1 MERTGILAEAIAA
14 GVAALEA
21 GVWASREALLAGD
34 LLTGERA
41 LQRVLRQVGS
51 AVESSVLAQ
60 RAQGSEGEAGGCP
73 QCGRRLHLVGRERE
87 RTVLGL
93 VGEYRFARPTF
104 HCAACHAGHVPLDTV
119 LGLGAARLSPALA
132 QVVCEQAQK
141 DSFGEACKS
150 VQGSLGVYVDD
161 ETVRR
166 VAEGVGRLIEHD
178 QADRAQWQVPP
189 DAVPERLVIET
200 DGVHTPLR
208 DGYHEAKVGRVAALG
223 PALRED
229 PETGRVTLALG
240 PSGFCVGLECS
251 DAFFPRLTR
260 EAWRAGFTRGVRQV
274 VFLGDG
280 ARWIWQQVR
289 TQFSHPGVDVVEI
302 VDFYHASEHLG
313 EVATA
318 VFGAGT
324 LLARSWWAEQ
334 RHALLHQ
341 GAAPVLAAL
350 GVLAARPD
358 LDEPA
363 RDVVRRNRE
372 EYFTDNVA
380 RMDYPVFIA
389 RHLPIGSGAVES
401 ACKTL
406 VSQRAKGAGM
416 RWNAPGAQS
425 IASLRAL
432 YHSAHARWDT
442 FWATQPLTR
451 LRLLPPDPHAAARA
465 VPPVAAA
472 ALALPVLDPP
482 VAASP
487 GASTAPPTP
496 PTPPAAAAKRIATA
510 GKPWGK
516 GPGYWGRV
524 SVNHKRPA

>member
-1 MERTGILAEAIAA
+1 
-14 GVAALEA
+14 
-21 GVWASREALLAGD
+21 
-34 LLTGERA
+34 
-41 LQRVLRQVGS
+41 
-51 AVESSVLAQ
+51 
-60 RAQGSEGEAGGCP
+60 
-73 QCGRRLHLVGRERE
+73 
-87 RTVLGL
+87 
-93 VGEYRFARPTF
+93 
-104 HCAACHAGHVPLDTV
+104 
-119 LGLGAARLSPALA
+119 
-132 QVVCEQAQK
+132 
-141 DSFGEACKS
+141 
-150 VQGSLGVYVDD
+150 
-161 ETVRR
+161 
-166 VAEGVGRLIEHD
+166 
-178 QADRAQWQVPP
+178 
-189 DAVPERLVIET
+189 LVIET

-223 PALRED
+223 PAVRED

-240 PSGFCVGLECS
+240 PSGFCVGLESS
-251 DAFFPRLTR
+251 DAFFPRLSR
-260 EAWRAGFTRGVRQV
+260 EAWRAGFSRGVRQV

-302 VDFYHASEHLG
+302 VDFYHASEHLD

-350 GVLAARPD
+350 GALAARPD
-358 LDEPA
+358 LDETA
-363 RDVVRRNRE
+363 RDVVRRNRD

-380 RMDYPVFIA
+380 RMDYPMFIA
-389 RHLPIGSGAVES
+389 CHLPIGSGAVES

-416 RWNAPGAQS
+416 RWSAPGAQA

-482 VAASP
+482 AAASP
-487 GASTAPPTP
+487 AASTA
-496 PTPPAAAAKRIATA
+496 PPAAAAKRIATA
-510 GKPWGK
+510 GKPWSK

-524 SVNHKRPA
+524 SVSHKRPA